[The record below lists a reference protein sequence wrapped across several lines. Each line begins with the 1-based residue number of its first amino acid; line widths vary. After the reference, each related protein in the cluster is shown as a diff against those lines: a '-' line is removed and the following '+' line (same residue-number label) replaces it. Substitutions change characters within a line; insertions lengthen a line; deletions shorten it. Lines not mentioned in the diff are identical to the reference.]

1 MRSIK
6 LSEKELREAL
16 DLAAQRHEAKHV
28 SVRDTGP
35 RMTSKYETKLVDF
48 IGDIRYKPHFLG
60 LLGEMAYAKAT
71 GGEINKEIYN
81 RGDDHTG
88 DVGRVEVKTST
99 WMGPDIDLKITQRE
113 VEDIENQP
121 KRYALMKVNESN
133 FSEVEFIG
141 EISRDDFIKKATKK
155 RYKPGDPITYILDG
169 RKLDKN
175 I

>member
-71 GGEINKEIYN
+71 GGEINKEIY
-81 RGDDHTG
+81 
-88 DVGRVEVKTST
+88 KT
-99 WMGPDIDLKITQRE
+99 
-113 VEDIENQP
+113 
-121 KRYALMKVNESN
+121 
-133 FSEVEFIG
+133 
-141 EISRDDFIKKATKK
+141 
-155 RYKPGDPITYILDG
+155 
-169 RKLDKN
+169 
-175 I
+175 

>member
-1 MRSIK
+1 MQSIK
-6 LSEKELREAL
+6 LSQKELLEAL
-16 DLAAQRHEAKHV
+16 DLATQRHEAKHV

-35 RMTSKYETKLVDF
+35 RMTSKYDTKLVDF
-48 IGDIRYKPHFLG
+48 IGDVRYKPHFLG

-71 GGEINKEIYN
+71 GGEVNKEIYN
-81 RGDDHTG
+81 GGDDHTG

-113 VEDIENQP
+113 VEEIDNQP
-121 KRYALMKVNESN
+121 ERYALMRVNESN
-133 FSEVEFIG
+133 FSNVEFIG

-155 RYKPGDPITYILDG
+155 RYKAGYPMNYILDG
-169 RKLDKN
+169 RKLAQS

>member
-1 MRSIK
+1 MQSIR
-6 LSEKELREAL
+6 LSEKELHAARL
-16 DLAAQRHEAKHV
+16 LASQRHEAKHV

-35 RMTSKYETKLVDF
+35 RMTSKYKTALVNF
-48 IGDIRYKPHFLG
+48 IGDVRHKAHFLG

-71 GGEINKEIYN
+71 GGEVN
-81 RGDDHTG
+81 DHTG
-88 DVGRVEVKTST
+88 DVGKVEVKTST

-121 KRYALMKVNESN
+121 ERYALMRVNESN
-133 FSEVEFIG
+133 FSNVEFIG

-155 RYKPGDPITYILDG
+155 RYKPGYPMNYILDG
-169 RKLDKN
+169 RKLDQN

>member
-1 MRSIK
+1 MQSIK
-6 LSEKELREAL
+6 LSQQELHEARL
-16 DLAAQRHEAKHV
+16 LAAQRHEAKHV

-35 RMTSKYETKLVDF
+35 RMTSKYKTALVNF
-48 IGDIRYKPHFLG
+48 IGDVRHKAHFLG
-60 LLGEMAYAKAT
+60 LLGEMAYAKAA
-71 GGEINKEIYN
+71 GGEVNKEIYN
-81 RGDDHTG
+81 GGDDHTG

-121 KRYALMKVNESN
+121 ERYALMRVNESN
-133 FSEVEFIG
+133 FSNVEFVG

-155 RYKPGDPITYILDG
+155 RYKPGYPMNYILDG
-169 RKLDKN
+169 RKLDQN

>member
-1 MRSIK
+1 MQSIK
-6 LSEKELREAL
+6 LSEKEMLEAL

-121 KRYALMKVNESN
+121 ERYVLMKVNESN

-141 EISRDDFIKKATKK
+141 EISRGDFIKKATKK
-155 RYKPGDPITYILDG
+155 RYKPGYPMNYILDG

>member
-6 LSEKELREAL
+6 LSQKELLEAL
-16 DLAAQRHEAKHV
+16 DLATQRHEAKHV

-48 IGDIRYKPHFLG
+48 IGDVRYKPHFLG

-71 GGEINKEIYN
+71 GGEINKEKYN

-88 DVGRVEVKTST
+88 DVEVFYITTST

-121 KRYALMKVNESN
+121 ERYVLMKVNESN
-133 FSEVEFIG
+133 FSKVEFIG
-141 EISRDDFIKKATKK
+141 EISRGDFIKKATKK
-155 RYKPGDPITYILDG
+155 RYKPGYPMNYILDG

>member
-1 MRSIK
+1 MQSIK
-6 LSEKELREAL
+6 LSEKELLEAL

-121 KRYALMKVNESN
+121 ERYVLMKVNESN

-141 EISRDDFIKKATKK
+141 EISRGDFIEKATKK
-155 RYKPGDPITYILDG
+155 RYKPGYPMNYILDG